1 MVYKYKNA
9 EKRRV
14 GNEIERIDLYQGKNM
29 PLNFVIGELNGF
41 HGTMVNEKS
50 IKYYYIIDG
59 KAKVIINDEI
69 TDVEKGDFVVIPVN
83 AKHSI
88 EGNAEF
94 AIICTPP
101 FDPDYERKV

>member
-1 MVYKYKNA
+1 
-9 EKRRV
+9 
-14 GNEIERIDLYQGKNM
+14 M

-69 TDVEKGDFVVIPVN
+69 TDVEKGDFVGSSQDVRSKLFKVLSELQS
-83 AKHSI
+83 SI
-88 EGNAEF
+88 SKLQ
-94 AIICTPP
+94 I
-101 FDPDYERKV
+101 RVKR